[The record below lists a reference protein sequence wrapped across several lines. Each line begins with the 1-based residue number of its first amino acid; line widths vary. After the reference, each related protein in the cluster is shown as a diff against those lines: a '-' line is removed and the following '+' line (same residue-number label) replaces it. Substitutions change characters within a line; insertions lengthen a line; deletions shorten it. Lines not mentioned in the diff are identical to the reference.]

1 MAPSTQSPSTQPRKQ
16 RQSRANAPLHQRQK
30 FLHVHLA
37 AELRKK
43 YRRRAVQV
51 RVGDRVKILRGQFAK
66 KEGAVERVQLQWEK
80 VYVTGIEQLKRD
92 GTKRLYPLHPSNLL
106 ITSLKLD
113 DKYRKEMLEKNVPKA

>member
-1 MAPSTQSPSTQPRKQ
+1 M
-16 RQSRANAPLHQRQK
+16 
-30 FLHVHLA
+30 
-37 AELRKK
+37 
-43 YRRRAVQV
+43 QV